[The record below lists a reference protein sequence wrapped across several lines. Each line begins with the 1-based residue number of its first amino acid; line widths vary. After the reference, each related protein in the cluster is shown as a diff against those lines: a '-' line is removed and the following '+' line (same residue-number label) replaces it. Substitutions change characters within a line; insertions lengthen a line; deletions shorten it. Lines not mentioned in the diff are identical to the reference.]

1 MGRPMTTRHPADRG
15 ELGRRGEALACAR
28 LTARDSIYI

>member
-1 MGRPMTTRHPADRG
+1 MPAKHPADRG

-28 LTARDSIYI
+28 LTAAGLRIVVRN